1 MSLSRSD
8 KRDRIIDLFYEGKW
22 RHGHSIGRLAREWGD
37 DDSEVRRLYDE
48 AMRAISLSG
57 GARAGYISQKLAELD
72 GIIEEARSLTKVYVT
87 KHGNDVDVEHVPAP
101 DLKAAVQAIRIQLE
115 TVGGMELGKAAA
127 KRAADAGALEE
138 GDEKPYRL
146 LSPAE
151 RIQEHEKAIEEERAK
166 LESKH

>member
-1 MSLSRSD
+1 MALSRSD

-22 RHGHSIGRLAREWGD
+22 RHGYSIGRLAREWGD
-37 DDSEVRRLYDE
+37 SDVEVRQLYDE

-72 GIIEEARSLTKVYVT
+72 GIIEEARGLVKSFLTKDGDILT
-87 KHGNDVDVEHVPAP
+87 APAP
-101 DLKAAVQAIRIQLE
+101 DLKAAVQAIRVQLE

-127 KRAADAGALEE
+127 KRAAEHGALEE

-146 LSPAE
+146 LTPAE
-151 RIQEHEKAIEEERAK
+151 RIAKHEEAIEEERAK

>member
-37 DDSEVRRLYDE
+37 DDTEVRRLYDE

-72 GIIEEARSLTKVYVT
+72 GIIEEARGLKKTMVT
-87 KHGNDVDVEHVPAP
+87 KDGDVLETPMP

-127 KRAADAGALEE
+127 KRAAEHGAIEE

-151 RIQEHEKAIEEERAK
+151 RIHEHEKAIEEERAK